1 MSNKIAKNV
10 LISLALLLCA
20 ALVFAACQPGNVFT
34 PVEIPAEA
42 EAEAPEDGTAE
53 EPEVSQDK
61 TSDVEDWMES
71 EGVSKD
77 DLEKHLKNT
86 GLDKES

>member
-42 EAEAPEDGTAE
+42 EAEGNGGIAVKYG
-53 EPEVSQDK
+53 
-61 TSDVEDWMES
+61 DWIYY
-71 EGVSKD
+71 G
-77 DLEKHLKNT
+77 
-86 GLDKES
+86 